1 MQKRSKILS
10 ILIFVSFVTIDFAMA
25 QKIPANTDTIK
36 IYQNLESF
44 SVKRKSTRFLY
55 QMFFK
60 SIVVSSQNREDKKK
74 AYKRLIHKSY
84 RAYEGKIIRH
94 IHIETLDPFAYSIA
108 DTIRKKQGIIAKVG
122 NQVHIKSRRSTIR
135 NLLLI
140 KENQVFDSLLVKE
153 SERLVRSKSYVTDV
167 SFFILQVSKNSDSV
181 DIYINELD
189 KWSLIPNGAISTSGF
204 TINLSD
210 KNFMGLGHESKNEY
224 TLNHATNNQGYTI
237 NYFIP
242 NIYNTYI
249 NSTIHLEK
257 AETGDYSRS
266 FDIDRSFFSPLAK
279 WAGGINFRQQFRRI
293 NMHLSDS
300 VMQWQTIKFN
310 LQDVWGARAIQFF
323 KGSSEYK
330 RTTNLVLA
338 IRYVHVRYL
347 EKPNENFDFEYYFSN
362 EKFYLASM
370 GFSSR
375 KYVQDKYI
383 FKFGI
388 TEDVPVGKVYNFT
401 GGYQIKNDKGRFY
414 LGARVSTGNYYP
426 WGYLSFNIEYGA
438 FVTKSKFEQGALRA
452 EANYFTGL
460 VEIKK
465 WKFRQF
471 VKPQLIIGFN
481 RNVFDSLTLNDDYGI
496 LGFKGISLVGSRRV
510 LLTLQTQS
518 YAPWNLIGF
527 RFGPYLNFSFGVLGN
542 EWDGF
547 RKSKL
552 FSSIGLGVL
561 IKNDHLIINTFQL
574 SIAYYPTMPGTG
586 QNVFKTN
593 SFNTADF
600 GFRDFEIGKPSVVVF
615 Q

>member
-1 MQKRSKILS
+1 
-10 ILIFVSFVTIDFAMA
+10 
-25 QKIPANTDTIK
+25 
-36 IYQNLESF
+36 
-44 SVKRKSTRFLY
+44 
-55 QMFFK
+55 MFFK

-108 DTIRKKQGIIAKVG
+108 DTIRKKQGLIAKVG

-347 EKPNENFDFEYYFSN
+347 EKPNENFDFQYYFSN

-388 TEDVPVGKVYNFT
+388 TEDVPVGKVFNFT

-452 EANYFTGL
+452 EANYFTGM

-593 SFNTADF
+593 SFNTTDF

>member
-1 MQKRSKILS
+1 
-10 ILIFVSFVTIDFAMA
+10 MA